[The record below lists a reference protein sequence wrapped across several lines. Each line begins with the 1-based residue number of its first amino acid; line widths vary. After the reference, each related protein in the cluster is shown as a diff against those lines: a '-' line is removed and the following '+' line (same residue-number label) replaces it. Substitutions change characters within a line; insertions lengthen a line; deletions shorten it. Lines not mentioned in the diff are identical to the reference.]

1 MNSSN
6 LEAIDDLH
14 KIKIRVHF
22 LYSLVSAWDV
32 ENQPIDSHD
41 TTYGLSLVISDIL
54 EQLDE
59 ISSFLS
65 K

>member
-6 LEAIDDLH
+6 LEAIDNLNE
-14 KIKIRVHF
+14 IKTRVNF

-41 TTYGLSLVISDIL
+41 TTYGLSRMISDIL
-54 EQLDE
+54 KQLAE
-59 ISSFLS
+59 ISVFLS

>member
-6 LEAIDDLH
+6 LEAIDNLNEL
-14 KIKIRVHF
+14 KTRVNF
-22 LYSLVSAWDV
+22 LCSLVSAWDV
-32 ENQPIDSHD
+32 ESQPIDSHD
-41 TTYGLSLVISDIL
+41 TTYGLSLMISDIL
-54 EQLDE
+54 KQLDN